1 MPHTGTTGQAT
12 GREVKKMKRYA
23 IIKRGMEKD
32 VAHILNRP
40 HDAQAVTG
48 ESMYYVSLKE
58 LITLYSIGAVLE
70 EGK

>member
-1 MPHTGTTGQAT
+1 
-12 GREVKKMKRYA
+12 MKRYA

-40 HDAQAVTG
+40 HDAQVVTG
-48 ESMYYVSLKE
+48 ESMYCVSLKE
-58 LITLYSIGAVLE
+58 LITLYSIGAVLK